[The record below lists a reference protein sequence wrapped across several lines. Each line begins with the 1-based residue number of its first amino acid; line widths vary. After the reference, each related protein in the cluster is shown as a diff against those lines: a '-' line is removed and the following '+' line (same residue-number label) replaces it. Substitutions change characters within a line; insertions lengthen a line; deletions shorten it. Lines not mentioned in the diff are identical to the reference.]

1 MRKVLKAILKILQFL
16 AVAIFVILFV
26 LAVAGAVVALFGAVA
41 GLENVKIIG
50 ETVSGIGTFGFFV
63 LLLSPVGKLLA
74 GVFEFLSWPEA
85 QSNVNETGPSSVDAG
100 GKKESIE

>member
-1 MRKVLKAILKILQFL
+1 MRKVLKSILKILQL
-16 AVAIFVILFV
+16 LVVAIFVILFF

-85 QSNVNETGPSSVDAG
+85 QSNANTTSPSSVDAV

>member
-1 MRKVLKAILKILQFL
+1 MRKVLKSILKILQL
-16 AVAIFVILFV
+16 LVVAIFVILFF

-63 LLLSPVGKLLA
+63 LLLSPFGKLLA

-85 QSNVNETGPSSVDAG
+85 QSNVNTTSPSSVDAV